1 MGIRL
6 TNSTSVM
13 SPTKKQLRT
22 PIPNRH
28 HHLISL
34 PQPLQ
39 RISTNTRETE
49 ITDLDDSGRSDEDVG
64 RLEVSVEDM
73 VGVEVEDAV

>member
-1 MGIRL
+1 
-6 TNSTSVM
+6 
-13 SPTKKQLRT
+13 
-22 PIPNRH
+22 
-28 HHLISL
+28 
-34 PQPLQ
+34 LQ